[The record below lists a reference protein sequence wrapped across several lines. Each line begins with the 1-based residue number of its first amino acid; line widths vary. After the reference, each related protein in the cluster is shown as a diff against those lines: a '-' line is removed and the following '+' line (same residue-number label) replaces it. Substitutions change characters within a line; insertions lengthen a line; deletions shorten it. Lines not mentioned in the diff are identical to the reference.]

1 MFDIDER
8 RQAAAFLRLRDH
20 GESERGFAGRFG
32 TENFNDASARE
43 AAHAESAVDQDVAGG
58 NDVDVDDRFIAEA
71 HDRAV
76 AVVFRDLLDREIEIL
91 IAGGNDFVFAG
102 CFLFSFGSHRGSSL
116 STCAAGVR
124 QEKRN
129 EKAANLTARGFRSPN
144 QENGSLRKQR
154 SCAASPAPL
163 SAESG

>member
-1 MFDIDER
+1 MLDIDER
-8 RQAAAFLRLRDH
+8 SQAAAFLRLRDH
-20 GESERGFAGRFG
+20 RESERRFAGRFG
-32 TENFNDASARE
+32 AENFNHASARK
-43 AAHAESAVDQDVAGG
+43 AAHAESAIDQDVAGG
-58 NDVDVDDRFIAEA
+58 NDVDIDDRVIAEA

-129 EKAANLTARGFRSPN
+129 EKPQTLRLAAFAVPAKKMDCLGNSDLARLHLLRFR
-144 QENGSLRKQR
+144 
-154 SCAASPAPL
+154 
-163 SAESG
+163 